1 MKRILSVSPMIL
13 CLLFAFL
20 PFGSVCA
27 KILGYEFDLRG
38 YPISAIALA
47 VASAASFLLLSSQ
60 KISLSKVEAVFSAL
74 LLPMSAINGLFLV
87 FKSDWR
93 ATVIFVLICCVCSAA
108 MLLKFAHPFA
118 LKMVSA
124 IASGFLIVILL
135 LASFLDTIVQDA
147 NTVVKSI
154 PSLQSAYTAH
164 VIDNDQGALGG
175 NTYVTVEYNKKIINL
190 FICELS
196 KPPVGV
202 YRGDYGEFAYMQVSW
217 KDEDTLII
225 NGLDY
230 DITD

>member
-27 KILGYEFDLRG
+27 KILGYEFDLRS
-38 YPISAIALA
+38 YPISVIALA
-47 VASAASFLLLSSQ
+47 VVSAASFLLLSSQ
-60 KISLSKVEAVFSAL
+60 KIFLSKVEAVFSAL

-93 ATVIFVLICCVCSAA
+93 AAVIFVLICCVCSAA
-108 MLLKFAHPFA
+108 MLLKFVHPFS

-135 LASFLDTIVQDA
+135 FVSFLDTVVQDA

-154 PSLQSAYTAH
+154 PSPQSTYTAH

-175 NTYVTVEYNKKIINL
+175 NTYVTVEYNKKPSTCLSVNFQSPPSAFTEEITGNL
-190 FICELS
+190 HIWSYHGRMKIL
-196 KPPVGV
+196 
-202 YRGDYGEFAYMQVSW
+202 
-217 KDEDTLII
+217 
-225 NGLDY
+225 
-230 DITD
+230 